1 MSKVMTKTTKFDNML
16 QAFECD
22 FDLALQGEKTL
33 SELQANIANGD
44 ERILQDI
51 ELLKELAYLIRSG
64 RAEIRVSAQ
73 RLWYIRYT
81 DARNGSICVLDT
93 IHNNEVKVV
102 VFQNDIE
109 AHIALGNLQKNN
121 SNFTN
126 AEVKSFEVEEKG
138 KFING
143 TDYLLMNYKNGN
155 FVGE

>member
-64 RAEIRVSAQ
+64 RAEIRVLVR
-73 RLWYIRYT
+73 RLWCLSFGNGNDARFFEAVIDGVSKVVAFESET
-81 DARNGSICVLDT
+81 DAYV
-93 IHNNEVKVV
+93 
-102 VFQNDIE
+102 
-109 AHIALGNLQKNN
+109 ALGNLQK
-121 SNFTN
+121 SGNFN
-126 AEVKSFEVEEKG
+126 YKNVISFEVAKQGHFSDSREYHLMKYE
-138 KFING
+138 NG
-143 TDYLLMNYKNGN
+143 I
-155 FVGE
+155 FR